1 MSVSSNIRWVG
12 ISQALRIF
20 LQFFS
25 VWIFSRLLLPSD
37 FGILAMASIITNFAT
52 LFRDMGS
59 SAALIQRAELTQ
71 RLVDTTHS
79 LNLVFGSALAVLVA
93 VSAPLAA
100 WYFGEAR
107 LLPVLLL
114 LALTFPITS
123 FGTSPMALLERQGAF
138 RSIARI
144 ELTSAVLGIICTTAA
159 ALSHFGVYSLVVQSL
174 SVGLCSSIQF
184 WAISPRR
191 PRIAL
196 DREEFRAI
204 WSFSSNLMGF
214 NLINYFSRN
223 ADSFLIGRY
232 LGPTNLG
239 VYNLAIRLLLFP
251 LQNITFV
258 MNRALYPIYSRMRD
272 DPREMKKIYLASLR
286 HITIIVCPMMFLLW
300 ALRDPVVVFIFGT
313 KWRAT
318 ADILAWFAPM
328 GYLQALLATTGTI
341 YTALGR
347 TDTLRRVGFVNTS
360 ILLVAFGIGLH
371 WGVNGVAEAYFIAT
385 FLISFSSLEIALRQV
400 GGSLLDMARVILQP
414 LAAALVMAAG
424 VTALERYSGLGPP
437 LSVVRLLCDLGAG
450 VLVYAVGLTGMYREL
465 STALRPLLGLSPPRQ
480 KPV

>member
-1 MSVSSNIRWVG
+1 MSVSTNLRWVG
-12 ISQALRIF
+12 VSQVFRVF

-25 VWIFSRLLLPSD
+25 IWIFSRLLLPAD
-37 FGILAMASIITNFAT
+37 FGILAMASIVTNFAT

-59 SAALIQRAELTQ
+59 SAALIQRSELTQ
-71 RLVDTTHS
+71 RLVDTTHA
-79 LNLVFGSALAVLVA
+79 LNLAFGSGLALLVA
-93 VSAPLAA
+93 LSAPLAA
-100 WYFGEAR
+100 WYFGEPR

-114 LALTFPITS
+114 LALSFPITS
-123 FGTSPMALLERQGAF
+123 FGTSAMALLERHGAF
-138 RSIARI
+138 RAIARI
-144 ELTSAVLGIICTTAA
+144 ELTSAVVGIICTTAA

-174 SVGLCSSIQF
+174 SVALCSSVQF
-184 WAISPRR
+184 RTISPRR
-191 PRIAL
+191 PQMKL
-196 DREEFRAI
+196 DRHEFREI
-204 WSFSSNLMGF
+204 WSFSGNLMGF

-239 VYNLAIRLLLFP
+239 VYSLAIRLLLFP

-258 MNRALYPIYSRMRD
+258 MNRALYPIYSRIRED
-272 DPREMKKIYLASLR
+272 SGEMKKIYLASLR

-300 ALRDPVVVFIFGT
+300 ALRDPLVVFVFGP

-318 ADILAWFAPM
+318 GDILAWFAPM

-360 ILLVAFGIGLH
+360 ILLFAFVIGLH

-385 FLISFSSLEIALRQV
+385 FVISFYSVEIALRQV
-400 GGSLLDMARVILQP
+400 GASLLDLARMIMQP
-414 LAAALVMAAG
+414 LAAALMMAAI
-424 VTALERYSGLGPP
+424 VTVLDRYSGFAP
-437 LSVVRLLCDLGAG
+437 RLPIIRLFCELGAG
-450 VLVYAVGLTGMYREL
+450 MLIYAAGLSGMYREL
-465 STALRPLLGLSPPRQ
+465 SAAIRPLVGLSPPRQ
-480 KPV
+480 RPV